1 MSEQMR
7 DNLLVIL
14 GPTAVG
20 KTSLSVQIAKEFS
33 GEIISGDSMQVYQG
47 LDIGT
52 AKITDREKDGVPHY
66 LIDCYSPDHPFSAAE
81 FQELAEKKI
90 SEINKKNHL
99 PIIVGGTGL
108 YIKSITHK
116 YQFPEA
122 AGNEELRKEL
132 YLFAEQSGKE
142 ALHKRLADVDP
153 IASKRLHVNDLKRV
167 VRALEVYYSLGK
179 TLSEILEEQQNSSS
193 YNLLMLGLTME
204 RSLLYERINQRVDIM
219 IANGL
224 VEEVQGLLDQ
234 GFDERYNSMQ
244 GIGYKEIIQYL
255 RGEITLEQ
263 AIFLIKQG
271 SRRFAKRQLSWFRQI
286 PDINWFDFTNN
297 ANENRTE
304 NIKSIYHLIAGY
316 FASLQK

>member
-1 MSEQMR
+1 
-7 DNLLVIL
+7 
-14 GPTAVG
+14 
-20 KTSLSVQIAKEFS
+20 
-33 GEIISGDSMQVYQG
+33 
-47 LDIGT
+47 
-52 AKITDREKDGVPHY
+52 
-66 LIDCYSPDHPFSAAE
+66 
-81 FQELAEKKI
+81 
-90 SEINKKNHL
+90 
-99 PIIVGGTGL
+99 
-108 YIKSITHK
+108 
-116 YQFPEA
+116 
-122 AGNEELRKEL
+122 
-132 YLFAEQSGKE
+132 
-142 ALHKRLADVDP
+142 
-153 IASKRLHVNDLKRV
+153 V